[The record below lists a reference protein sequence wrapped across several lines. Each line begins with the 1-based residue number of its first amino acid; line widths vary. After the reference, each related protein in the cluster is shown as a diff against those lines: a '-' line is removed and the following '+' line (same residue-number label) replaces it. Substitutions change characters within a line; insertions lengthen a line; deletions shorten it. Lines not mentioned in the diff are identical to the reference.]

1 MNVVIDE
8 IEDIFNE
15 NLNAE
20 PITDHDSYLIS
31 RYNEKIR
38 EETSITLQR
47 IPGYLVGRP
56 GW

>member
-20 PITDHDSYLIS
+20 TITDHDSYLIA
-31 RYNEKIR
+31 RYNEEIR
-38 EETSITLQR
+38 KEATITLQR
-47 IPGYLVGRP
+47 NPGYYLGGI